1 MAKLASACLATL
13 SAETVRVQLPSA
25 PSNLR
30 NAGWIQIQII
40 GSESVVTLLGGGDML
55 PVTGVASSALDSL
68 YSVKLQKDTE
78 PKSKVYENISLFI
91 LWLE

>member
-25 PSNLR
+25 PQQSPECGVDTDTDYWVGVSSHVIR
-30 NAGWIQIQII
+30 RRRH
-40 GSESVVTLLGGGDML
+40 
-55 PVTGVASSALDSL
+55 VTGIASSSLDSL